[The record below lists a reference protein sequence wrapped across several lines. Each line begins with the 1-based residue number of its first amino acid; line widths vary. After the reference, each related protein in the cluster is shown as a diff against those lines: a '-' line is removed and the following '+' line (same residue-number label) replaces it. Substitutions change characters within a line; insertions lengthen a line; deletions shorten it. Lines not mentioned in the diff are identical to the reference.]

1 MLILILIDV
10 QHLWESAI
18 GFEKD
23 SDRQNDLSSGSLQ
36 PVTSPPPPPTKISN
50 SAPHP
55 LPLLGKPCLLTL
67 DILLRS
73 SKIKK
78 HIQ

>member
-36 PVTSPPPPPTKISN
+36 PVTSPPPHPQLKFPILPPTPYHYWEN
-50 SAPHP
+50 PVF
-55 LPLLGKPCLLTL
+55 
-67 DILLRS
+67 
-73 SKIKK
+73 
-78 HIQ
+78 

>member
-36 PVTSPPPPPTKISN
+36 PVTSPPPHHPQLKFPILPPTPYHYWEN
-50 SAPHP
+50 PVF
-55 LPLLGKPCLLTL
+55 
-67 DILLRS
+67 
-73 SKIKK
+73 
-78 HIQ
+78 